1 MTGTACGHGVV
12 PPRPGRAQRTERP
25 YGLWR
30 ADGPRPVPSP
40 GLWCTDIATGIGRYV
55 EVPPDLARAL
65 SHWAVW
71 LGGAVPTC
79 GIWRFTGLGMRL
91 SPAEGDAAVQLI
103 RMATEAI
110 AYEIAG
116 KPKKSDALRR
126 AAETMPFGR
135 AEPHGVA
142 VEFDDPA
149 PVPVASLITMT
160 AGALLP
166 RIVAEVCEHRAGGGP
181 GDLGDLAA
189 APLAA
194 SDAKRWLDEPLP
206 ALRGRTPRKAA
217 AARSAERAVL
227 ETLLRQFEYEA
238 SPPAAEEKPAIDTA
252 WLRRELD
259 LDDGPED

>member
-1 MTGTACGHGVV
+1 MH
-12 PPRPGRAQRTERP
+12 

-40 GLWCTDIATGIGRYV
+40 GLWCTDIATGISRYA

-71 LGGAVPTC
+71 LGGAVPVD
-79 GIWRFTGLGMRL
+79 GIWRFTGPGMRL

-103 RMATEAI
+103 RMATEAV

-116 KPKKSDALRR
+116 KPKKSDALRQ

-135 AEPHGVA
+135 AEPHGVI

-149 PVPVASLITMT
+149 SPLVTGLVRMT

-166 RIVAEVCEHRAGGGP
+166 RIVAEVCEHRASGGP

-194 SDAKRWLDEPLP
+194 IDAKQWLDEPLP
-206 ALRGRTPRKAA
+206 ALRGRTPRQAA
-217 AARSAERAVL
+217 AARPAERAVL
-227 ETLLRQFEYEA
+227 ETLLRQFEYDA
-238 SPPAAEEKPAIDTA
+238 GRPAPEGKPAIDTA